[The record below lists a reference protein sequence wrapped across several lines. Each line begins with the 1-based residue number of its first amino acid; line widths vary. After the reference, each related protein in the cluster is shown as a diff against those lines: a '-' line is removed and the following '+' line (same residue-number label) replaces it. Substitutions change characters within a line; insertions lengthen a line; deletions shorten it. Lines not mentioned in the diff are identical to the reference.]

1 MGGSGSSSSCRH
13 LIGRL
18 RMMHPGGGRSS
29 GSGRRWRWP
38 KGGRH
43 GRMVVELRRHKSAGR
58 AWRQHV
64 HAAVGGGCGS
74 RSGSSV
80 MLLLL
85 LHQMMVL
92 VLVLL
97 LLAEVMMLL
106 LLLLHCRSAAGR
118 HQAAHHVCLV
128 EALQVK
134 LRGRV
139 GRMMAEMAQM
149 HWWRL
154 LVRWRLLGRRR
165 RQHRLSLLLLLLVH
179 LGLKALGR
187 R

>member
-1 MGGSGSSSSCRH
+1 
-13 LIGRL
+13 
-18 RMMHPGGGRSS
+18 
-29 GSGRRWRWP
+29 
-38 KGGRH
+38 
-43 GRMVVELRRHKSAGR
+43 MVVELRRHKSAGR

-92 VLVLL
+92 VLL
-97 LLAEVMMLL
+97 LLAEVMML

-154 LVRWRLLGRRR
+154 LMRWRLLGRRR
-165 RQHRLSLLLLLLVH
+165 RQHRLSLLLLLLLVH